1 MFDILLVWK
10 LHTVSMVVKGQT
22 PRARR
27 GEATREALLAAG
39 RDLFGTCGYAETS
52 LDAVV
57 AAAGVTKG
65 ALYHHFSGK
74 QELFEAVF
82 EQVKREL
89 SAQIARALQ
98 AYRRD
103 PGPEDPW
110 NGIVEACRTYIEI
123 HTDPAVERIVLRD
136 ARAVLSPDAW
146 RRVDREWGA
155 VMFRGTFRR
164 AVNRGVMVRL
174 PLNTLAMIVTGA
186 LAEACLLV
194 AEAEDPEA
202 ARTETLSV
210 VVKLLEGLRT
220 TV

>member
-1 MFDILLVWK
+1 M
-10 LHTVSMVVKGQT
+10 SVKRQLD
-22 PRARR
+22 RSRQ

-39 RDLFGTCGYAETS
+39 RDLFGTRGYAETS

-57 AAAGVTKG
+57 AEAGVTKG

-74 QELFEAVF
+74 KELFEAVF

-89 SAQIARALQ
+89 SAQIASALQ
-98 AYRRD
+98 VFRRD

-110 NGIVEACRTYIEI
+110 DGIVAACRTYIEI

-146 RRVDREWGA
+146 RRVDSEWGA
-155 VMFRGTFRR
+155 VMFRGTFRQGM
-164 AVNRGVMVRL
+164 NRGVFVSL
-174 PLNTLAMIVTGA
+174 PLNAVAMIVTGA

-194 AEAEDPEA
+194 AEAEDQAA
-202 ARTETLSV
+202 ARADTLGV
-210 VVKLLEGLRT
+210 VLQLLEGLRASK
-220 TV
+220 